1 MNDPRPVILFDGV
14 CNLCNASVRWV
25 LKHDSRKQFDFASLQ
40 SGTARRLLAA
50 AGAPAPGSLP
60 DAIILIDHGGV
71 HTGSAAATRIA
82 RRLRFPHSLIG
93 LGAAFPAWLRDPV
106 YRFIA
111 RHRYRWF
118 GRRDSCAVRTLGQA
132 HRFLDA
138 NENRPPEPHVATP
151 AAGGPEGREPGA
163 R

>member
-25 LKHDSRKQFDFASLQ
+25 LKHDSREQFDFASLQ
-40 SGTARRLLAA
+40 SGTARRLLDA
-50 AGAPAPGSLP
+50 AGAPPPGSLP
-60 DAIILIDHGGV
+60 DAIVLIDHGGV

-82 RRLRFPHSLIG
+82 RQLRFPHSLLG

-106 YRFIA
+106 YRFVA
-111 RHRYRWF
+111 RNRYRWF
-118 GRRDSCAVRTLGQA
+118 GRREQCELPAPGDA

-138 NENRPPEPHVATP
+138 HEHS
-151 AAGGPEGREPGA
+151 
-163 R
+163 